1 LAGDTTAPFIHFTL
15 PHHRSILTSKTTP
28 TTIEL
33 VSTTKGKMV
42 AYQGASWHLL
52 EPERL
57 ATDFLPEGWPDL
69 VSQERLKEIRR
80 QAEQDV
86 VNMDFDA
93 GTDLDSMYFAGK
105 GVAKFALLCLV
116 TKDVLQDTTGLYDK
130 CLTKLKNAFQ
140 RFMDNRQQN
149 PLVYDMTWKG
159 LISGQ
164 GLEKGALA
172 DFGNS
177 WYK

>member
-1 LAGDTTAPFIHFTL
+1 MI
-15 PHHRSILTSKTTP
+15 
-28 TTIEL
+28 
-33 VSTTKGKMV
+33 

-57 ATDFLPEGWPDL
+57 TTDFLPEGWSGF
-69 VSQERLKEIRR
+69 VTQEQLHEIRR

-86 VNMDFDA
+86 HALDFEA
-93 GTDLDSMYFAGK
+93 HTNLDSMYFAGK
-105 GVAKFALLCLV
+105 GLAKFALLCLV
-116 TKDVLQDTTGLYDK
+116 TKDVLQDTTGVYDK
-130 CLTKLKNAFQ
+130 CLADLKKAFQ
-140 RFMDNRQQN
+140 RFMHNQQQY
-149 PLVYDMTWKG
+149 PLVYDTTWKG
-159 LISGQ
+159 LISSQ